1 MPIPESE
8 KIVRVILQRPST
20 GSVAPPVSAG
30 GPPAYELWSNV
41 VNFGDIQS
49 LHAVEKVY
57 CRCQSISPIARISGS
72 QLVTI
77 TAGVNDKI
85 YASTAGP
92 GATGTAYTLAAGQY
106 GASGLASALSNL
118 LSNTSPSGVGINTT
132 VTYGNGYLNF
142 ATASATGNT
151 ILTLDFRQVAEN
163 LADTLGFEPAGTYT
177 ATATGSGGYTST
189 LTAPNPMSF
198 SQLPQEPSGLK
209 VQIDMVSMDG
219 YDAGTKGRPNTVAY
233 MEPQLINSQFA
244 DRLLYFQGNQSFGN
258 FTVPRMDTNSV
269 VWTVKIT
276 DLSGEVLWVPV
287 GFVYEICLELSF

>member
-57 CRCQSISPIARISGS
+57 CRCQSISPISRVSAPGADII
-72 QLVTI
+72 VTG
-77 TAGVNDKI
+77 ANNNI
-85 YASTAGP
+85 YVSTAGA
-92 GATGTAYTLAAGQY
+92 GATGSKYTLTANTY
-106 GASGLASALSNL
+106 TPASLCTALTSL
-118 LSNTSPSGVGINTT
+118 LYDITPGTDFIYVV
-132 VTYGNGYLNF
+132 VTFVNNYF
-142 ATASATGNT
+142 VFTCTGPANKP
-151 ILTLDFRQVAEN
+151 LTLDFSQVSEN
-163 LADTLGFEPAGTYT
+163 LAEVLGFEPGGTYT
-177 ATATGSGGYTST
+177 ATVTSN
-189 LTAPNPMSF
+189 TAVSVLVSPNPTSYA
-198 SQLPQEPSGLK
+198 QLPQEPSGLK
-209 VQIDMVSMDG
+209 VQIDVVSMDG